1 MDFEDGE
8 LLPDGPGYRAL
19 IIYQETLPVRTAE
32 KLLAMAKKGLP
43 ILFVNGVNETIRP
56 GGITK
61 THGKAAIRT
70 PFYDGEDERLQHI
83 VAEMKSLANV
93 REAEHQEDVY
103 RILQELDIRP
113 ITEFAESNKHIL
125 THVQEADGKLFV
137 YAYNMQYLSLIH
149 IYSFEEAIKRQFI
162 RKLKGL
168 PIFPIGRR

>member
-1 MDFEDGE
+1 MDYFAPQILEEDFVDFEDGE

-43 ILFVNGVNETIRP
+43 ILYVNGVNETIRP

-83 VAEMKSLANV
+83 VAEMKSLAT
-93 REAEHQEDVY
+93 Y
-103 RILQELDIRP
+103 
-113 ITEFAESNKHIL
+113 
-125 THVQEADGKLFV
+125 G
-137 YAYNMQYLSLIH
+137 
-149 IYSFEEAIKRQFI
+149 RQSI
-162 RKLKGL
+162 RKTYTGSCRNWISDRSRNLQRAIN
-168 PIFPIGRR
+168 IF